1 VILDCG
7 YIKDVCFQI
16 TLFDSYQLLLKDIQ
30 HVGKNSVQ
38 QLAAVVR
45 RFTATIKIVTH
56 THHFIY

>member
-7 YIKDVCFQI
+7 YIKDVCCQI

-30 HVGKNSVQ
+30 HIGKNSMQ

-45 RFTATIKIVTH
+45 GFTAT
-56 THHFIY
+56 Y